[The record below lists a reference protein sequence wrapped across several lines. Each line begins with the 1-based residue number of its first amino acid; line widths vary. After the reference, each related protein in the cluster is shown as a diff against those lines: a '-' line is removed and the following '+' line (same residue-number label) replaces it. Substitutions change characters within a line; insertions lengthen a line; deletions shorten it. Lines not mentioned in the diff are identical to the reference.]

1 MGRDEDG
8 AFHDLGAFRMS
19 TAIILGAGL
28 IAVAVYL
35 GLSNIAQS
43 IAASTMVESQK
54 QFTFAT
60 LAKAL
65 IEGRRS

>member
-1 MGRDEDG
+1 
-8 AFHDLGAFRMS
+8 MS

-35 GLSNIAQS
+35 GLSNISQA
-43 IAASTMVESQK
+43 IAAATQVESQK
-54 QFTFAT
+54 QFTFAA
-60 LAKAL
+60 LAKVL

>member
-1 MGRDEDG
+1 
-8 AFHDLGAFRMS
+8 MS

-28 IAVAVYL
+28 AAVAVYL